1 MSDTKNWSL
10 SYTAW
15 KLMET
20 ILEGKNLKPTDLGK
34 ELLLDLYSDCVN
46 SVAGDYVAD
55 IEDIDHELE
64 AEDFEDDLDEDD

>member
-1 MSDTKNWSL
+1 
-10 SYTAW
+10 
-15 KLMET
+15 MET